1 MPFAEM
7 WMDLEIIVT
16 GEVSQKKILYNIAAF
31 LVVQM
36 VKNLPAMQET
46 WIRSLGR
53 EDLLEKEMATH
64 IYILRDTTYMY
75 TCIKNLAQSF
85 TEWCSLTN
93 WYSLTKC

>member
-46 WIRSLGR
+46 WV
-53 EDLLEKEMATH
+53 
-64 IYILRDTTYMY
+64 
-75 TCIKNLAQSF
+75 
-85 TEWCSLTN
+85 
-93 WYSLTKC
+93 

>member
-64 IYILRDTTYMY
+64 SSILVWR
-75 TCIKNLAQSF
+75 IPW
-85 TEWCSLTN
+85 TEEQ
-93 WYSLTKC
+93 

>member
-1 MPFAEM
+1 LLLYVYTVEYCLVIKRNETMPFAEM
-7 WMDLEIIVT
+7 WMDLEIIIT

-46 WIRSLGR
+46 WIRSLGW

-64 IYILRDTTYMY
+64 SSILVWK
-75 TCIKNLAQSF
+75 IPW
-85 TEWCSLTN
+85 TEEQ
-93 WYSLTKC
+93 